1 MNNKLL
7 KYGFVVFRICVVCY
21 AILAIFYF
29 LKRPMGSGDEALFIR
44 DLQFIASE
52 GWMAALKKG
61 ISIPYMLLVYPFA
74 QVVEAY
80 IALRLINILL
90 FLGLLFYFYHCRNLR
105 SLNFYLLLLFFY
117 STVGYFLF
125 GINDTLFIVAMVIFF
140 SETYF
145 VLMSEEKERVTLLG
159 IALVVA
165 VFTRELFIVFLP
177 VVLLSFYLLFRRKQI
192 IHKSLLLP
200 GVVCFLFLL
209 LNVPSL
215 QENNTLSYDVK
226 APPESAQANWAQR
239 QYYAQLLV
247 NEGKLKNY
255 NHPTWAETDTYLIK
269 NGEDALPNG
278 IVSGM
283 LFDIGLTIKEFF
295 KDLGYIGI
303 FTTRQLGLVLPI
315 MLIFGLREFFSKKK
329 MTPHSYISVLVLSMI
344 LIFALIIIS
353 FVELRWLGSVFIL
366 AILSYSILEKE
377 MKIPPFLSFVNYV
390 FISCIS
396 LYGIY
401 GFIQKLL

>member
-1 MNNKLL
+1 MNDKLL
-7 KYGFVVFRICVVCY
+7 KYSLVFFRISVVCY
-21 AILAIFYF
+21 AVLAVFYF
-29 LKRPMGSGDEALFIR
+29 LQRPVGSGDEALFIR
-44 DLQFIASE
+44 DLQFITQE
-52 GWMAALKKG
+52 GWITAIKKG
-61 ISIPYMLLVYPFA
+61 ISIPYMLLAYPFA
-74 QVVEAY
+74 QAVEAY
-80 IALRLINILL
+80 VALRFVNILL
-90 FLGLLFYFYHCRNLR
+90 FIGLLFYFFRHRELR
-105 SLNFYLLLLFFY
+105 YLNFYFVLLFFY

-125 GINDTLFIVAMVIFF
+125 GINDTLFIVAMVVFF

-145 VLMSEEKERVTLLG
+145 VLISEKKESVTLWG

-165 VFTRELFIVFLP
+165 LFTRELFIVFLP
-177 VVLLSFYLLFRRKQI
+177 VVLLSLFLLFRKKQI

-200 GVVCFLFLL
+200 AILCFLFLL

-215 QENNTLSYDVK
+215 HDNHRLSYDVK

-247 NEGKLKNY
+247 NEGTLKNY
-255 NHPTWAETDTYLIK
+255 NHPTWSETDAYLIK
-269 NGEDALPNG
+269 YGEDALPNG

-283 LFDIGLTIKEFF
+283 LFDMGLTIKEFF

-303 FTTRQLGLVLPI
+303 FSTRQLGLVLPI
-315 MLIFGLREFFSKKK
+315 ILLFGFRDLFSNKE
-329 MTPHSYISVLVLSMI
+329 MTPHGYIFLLVLSMV

-377 MKIPPFLSFVNYV
+377 KKIPAGLTLANYV

-396 LYGIY
+396 LYGMY